1 MEKSQLPFLTVAAL
15 AHLIKTHEV
24 SPVEVVE
31 AYLERIERLNPQ
43 LHAFLTVCPEC
54 GTPTVKRGPA
64 STGNSFWSCPRWRSD
79 GSGCHAIPI
88 WLTAARV

>member
-31 AYLERIERLNPQ
+31 AYLERIERLNP
-43 LHAFLTVCPEC
+43 H
-54 GTPTVKRGPA
+54 K
-64 STGNSFWSCPRWRSD
+64 
-79 GSGCHAIPI
+79 
-88 WLTAARV
+88 WLRVL